1 MLQLLWLQ
9 NEGKWNKNYFT
20 KWGGSKGKQ
29 KKKVYGENESVIN
42 TNEETPRI
50 RDAFE
55 VAGYLVFPHLFN
67 VRSSNFL

>member
-1 MLQLLWLQ
+1 MGWEQRKI
-9 NEGKWNKNYFT
+9 E
-20 KWGGSKGKQ
+20 
-29 KKKVYGENESVIN
+29 KKVYGENESVIN

-50 RDAFE
+50 RDAFG

>member
-1 MLQLLWLQ
+1 MRENGIKITSQ
-9 NEGKWNKNYFT
+9 NGVGAKENR
-20 KWGGSKGKQ
+20 

-50 RDAFE
+50 RDAFG